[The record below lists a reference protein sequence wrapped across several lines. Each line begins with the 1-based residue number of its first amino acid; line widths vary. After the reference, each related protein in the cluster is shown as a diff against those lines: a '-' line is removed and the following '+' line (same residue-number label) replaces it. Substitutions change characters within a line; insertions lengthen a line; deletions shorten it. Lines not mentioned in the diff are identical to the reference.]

1 MTFAQG
7 VDRSGGYAR
16 ILSLGNNPY
25 VVDPEGIKINPA
37 WASEYSNFIWGDIGS
52 NTGAAFGNSSAGQ
65 FFGGNFDVG
74 HGLTIGGMLTRNDF
88 NSISIGRL
96 DPLRIA
102 GLGVVNLINNA
113 PGASAIALNNNLEL
127 LAAYKM
133 GKMSL
138 GFGFSIA
145 STSSETSPPQGNST
159 KTSASQIGLNP
170 GILLEVTNRILLDIG
185 ASFIF
190 PSASYQPATGN
201 EAKVSETIIGLNG
214 RAFLKFS
221 NKIRFVPSI
230 LFITQSGSADNGVTT
245 TDLTSNTAL
254 GIGFGIEY
262 SVGDFL
268 LVGGP
273 GLSTTSTTT
282 HNGPTTAQYDLK
294 TSNFIFPVWNIG
306 AEWHALDWFIGRLG
320 YTASNGS
327 QSSESG
333 GAATQLLK

>member
-1 MTFAQG
+1 MIKRIFTFFILLLLCIPMTFAQG

-102 GLGVVNLINNA
+102 GLGVVNLINTA

-127 LAAYKM
+127 LAAYKI

-138 GFGFSIA
+138 RFWL
-145 STSSETSPPQGNST
+145 
-159 KTSASQIGLNP
+159 LNC
-170 GILLEVTNRILLDIG
+170 I
-185 ASFIF
+185 
-190 PSASYQPATGN
+190 
-201 EAKVSETIIGLNG
+201 
-214 RAFLKFS
+214 
-221 NKIRFVPSI
+221 
-230 LFITQSGSADNGVTT
+230 
-245 TDLTSNTAL
+245 
-254 GIGFGIEY
+254 
-262 SVGDFL
+262 
-268 LVGGP
+268 
-273 GLSTTSTTT
+273 
-282 HNGPTTAQYDLK
+282 
-294 TSNFIFPVWNIG
+294 NF
-306 AEWHALDWFIGRLG
+306 
-320 YTASNGS
+320 
-327 QSSESG
+327 
-333 GAATQLLK
+333 